1 VAGDLTA
8 RERQVA
14 EVLGTRRRQVEEAVR
29 REELLGRHG
38 WAARR
43 LVLSQKMAWAQ
54 GGDGWRRMAVT
65 TDRVHRD
72 LMREAGGIVD
82 LIALNV
88 VEDALEELAARGL
101 VQLQQK
107 RLPSSPSMWVWLAPW
122 LP

>member
-1 VAGDLTA
+1 VAGHLTA

-14 EVLGTRRRQVEEAVR
+14 DALGTRRRQIEEAIT
-29 REELLGRHG
+29 REELLGRHR

-54 GGDGWRRMAVT
+54 GDGWRRMAVT
-65 TDRVHRD
+65 TERVHRD
-72 LMREAGGIVD
+72 LMREAGGFVD